1 MLTWFMLGGF
11 IFLFLPQR
19 WTDQLQFTFDR
30 IFSWPL
36 SMGRNISLTARM
48 PPPSDVVSRREYSL
62 LQNHLATVIKQLDQA
77 NEEIEKLSGLREKF
91 PLGSAK
97 LVSAGIIRDSI
108 DESYSEFII
117 DRGANHSLAEGQFIL
132 ADNSIIGTVS
142 DVRARRAKVKLIT
155 SAESEIPVTIAQSN
169 VSRLMQGT
177 GSDSAKIPL
186 IPHKRNIKVGDIV
199 YAQRK
204 PGLLEYPIIIARV
217 TECKKDDDDPLLW
230 DITVEPVC
238 DIRRLRDVAV
248 IIMKP

>member
-1 MLTWFMLGGF
+1 
-11 IFLFLPQR
+11 
-19 WTDQLQFTFDR
+19 
-30 IFSWPL
+30 
-36 SMGRNISLTARM
+36 MGRNISLTARM
-48 PPPSDVVSRREYSL
+48 PPPSDVVSRREYNL

-77 NEEIEKLSGLREKF
+77 NEEIEKLSGLRKKF

-117 DRGANHSLAEGQFIL
+117 DRGANHSLAKGQFIL
-132 ADNSIIGTVS
+132 ADNSIIGTIS
-142 DVRARRAKVKLIT
+142 DVSARRAKVKLLT
-155 SAESEIPVTIAQSN
+155 NTESEIPVTIAQSN
-169 VSRLMQGT
+169 VSRLMKGT

-186 IPHKRNIKVGDIV
+186 IPLKHRIKVGDMV

-217 TECKKDDDDPLLW
+217 IECKKDDDDPLLW

-238 DIRRLRDVAV
+238 DIKRLRDVAV